1 MLTAS
6 TPLPAACRPAPLP
19 AFCPPACLNLL
30 QVRQRDAQH
39 VLFEGTAQL
48 ASPYKVDKQSTEVGS
63 RLLRWAVASSLLL

>member
-30 QVRQRDAQH
+30 QVRQRDSLH
-39 VLFEGTAQL
+39 VLFESTAQL
-48 ASPYKVDKQSTEVGS
+48 ASPYKVD
-63 RLLRWAVASSLLL
+63 